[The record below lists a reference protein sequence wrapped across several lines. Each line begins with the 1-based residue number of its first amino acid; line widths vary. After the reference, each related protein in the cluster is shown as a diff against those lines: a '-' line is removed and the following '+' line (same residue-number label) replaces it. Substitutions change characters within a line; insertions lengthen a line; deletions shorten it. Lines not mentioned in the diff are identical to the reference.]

1 MQAKNIFDSYKGK
14 VYSNSKK
21 TYKLELIE
29 KIGSYQTESGS
40 EEMTTRI
47 ATLSRKNEQLIIL
60 DKYEYQ
66 FIIFDLNTFTNN
78 TKPLKII
85 RKAKGKGPNE
95 MIFPI
100 DIIYDDFRD
109 RLYIADLNNFR
120 IYIYDNEYNEIK
132 RIKLDFRPYR
142 MFLSENFLY
151 LNHYDSPTEYCIE
164 RIDLNSSEQIEGL
177 FKPSGKGDF
186 LEEEARNKF
195 FIANSN
201 EEENKFFIGRNH
213 PNFTIYEVNSGKIQ
227 KAFCNPLLNKKKLPK
242 PEYFIFENDKK
253 VKGIYSFSNWEY
265 SHSQKLLFT
274 LTTLGWYELVEKKG
288 LDRYICIF
296 DEAGNTLCEHKILPY
311 GGEENN
317 IIFDEKNSVIY
328 YATYGNIWK
337 FKMIEISEP

>member
-1 MQAKNIFDSYKGK
+1 MTLRKILIIEIALLFFSIMQAKNIFDSYKGK

-109 RLYIADLNNFR
+109 RL
-120 IYIYDNEYNEIK
+120 
-132 RIKLDFRPYR
+132 
-142 MFLSENFLY
+142 
-151 LNHYDSPTEYCIE
+151 
-164 RIDLNSSEQIEGL
+164 
-177 FKPSGKGDF
+177 
-186 LEEEARNKF
+186 
-195 FIANSN
+195 
-201 EEENKFFIGRNH
+201 
-213 PNFTIYEVNSGKIQ
+213 
-227 KAFCNPLLNKKKLPK
+227 
-242 PEYFIFENDKK
+242 
-253 VKGIYSFSNWEY
+253 
-265 SHSQKLLFT
+265 
-274 LTTLGWYELVEKKG
+274 
-288 LDRYICIF
+288 
-296 DEAGNTLCEHKILPY
+296 
-311 GGEENN
+311 
-317 IIFDEKNSVIY
+317 
-328 YATYGNIWK
+328 
-337 FKMIEISEP
+337 